1 MFFSTFDT
9 ALDAKGRVSVPSTFR
24 SALGGGNRI
33 FIWPAVDG
41 SGALEGGGEELVQAL
56 TETLKRMPPSR
67 REAYMHAYFTCASE
81 VKMDDTGRITL
92 PANQLAKA
100 GITKEL
106 VFAGMFD
113 RFRIWEPA
121 RFEAYSERMSKAAAE
136 NTDLLDESF
145 EVEKTERHIALGAG
159 GKG

>member
-41 SGALEGGGEELVQAL
+41 SGALEGGGEE
-56 TETLKRMPPSR
+56 
-67 REAYMHAYFTCASE
+67 
-81 VKMDDTGRITL
+81 
-92 PANQLAKA
+92 LAKA